1 MRLCWTLIRRE
12 LGGYFLSFT
21 GYIIIASAL
30 FLTGLSFVVVLD
42 RLRDVA
48 SPVPVTEMFYNTPFF
63 WLIPLLACPVI
74 TMRLFAL
81 EKFSGTYETL
91 MTTPIS
97 DFQVVAAKFIA
108 AMVFYLIMWL
118 PLLGC
123 VFIVRYYTADPS
135 ALDLGSIGSTFLGI
149 LLIGALFIS
158 LGCLASAMT
167 RSQVAAAMMGLG
179 FSATVFLLAYLADK
193 LPEPG
198 NWRAQALAAF
208 GLFDQMHDFAHGVID
223 TRSLVLLISLAAF
236 VLFLT
241 FRLVESRRWK

>member
-12 LGGYFLSFT
+12 LGGYFLSLT

-30 FLTGLSFVVVLD
+30 FLTGMSFVLLLD
-42 RLRDVA
+42 RLREVA
-48 SPVPVTEMFYNTPFF
+48 TPVPVTEMFYNTPFF
-63 WLIPLLACPVI
+63 WLIPLLASPVI

-81 EKFSGTYETL
+81 ERFSGTYETL

-108 AMVFYLIMWL
+108 AMVFYLLMWL

-123 VFIVRYYTADPS
+123 IFIVRHYTADPGV
-135 ALDLGSIGSTFLGI
+135 LDLGSIASTFLGI
-149 LLIGALFIS
+149 LLLGALFIS
-158 LGCLASAMT
+158 LGCFASALT

-179 FSATVFLLAYLADK
+179 FSTTVFLLAYLADK
-193 LPEPG
+193 IPEPG
-198 NWRAQALAAF
+198 NWHAQALATFA
-208 GLFDQMHDFAHGVID
+208 LFDQMHDYAHGVID

-236 VLFLT
+236 VLFITL
-241 FRLVESRRWK
+241 RIVESRRWK